1 MGVPNLSDGNPLSY
15 EWLNQV
21 ADAINK
27 LEVQNSDDSNVKFV
41 GLIKGQDVQVLTGSK
56 KVNITADGVQFPVP
70 NIKFDTPFESA
81 PFVLASIYT
90 TQGEDLSFPAAV
102 GISDITSTEFDA
114 IVQVFASGK
123 KVLGKKGKFFFIR
136 YVAIGKKQVTG

>member
-41 GLIKGQDVQVLTGSK
+41 GLISGQDVQVLTGSK
-56 KVNITADGVQFPVP
+56 KVNITADGVQFQVP
-70 NIKFDTPFESA
+70 NIKFDTPFVVA
-81 PFVLASIYT
+81 IVQT
-90 TQGEDLSFPAAV
+90 TTSNDDAFPAAV
-102 GISDITSTEFDA
+102 GISNITATEFDA
-114 IVQVFASGK
+114 VVQTFTTGK
-123 KVLGKKGKFFFIR
+123 KVLGKKGKSFNIR
-136 YVAIGKKQVTG
+136 YIAVGKKQVIS

>member
-56 KVNITADGVQFPVP
+56 KVNINADGVQFPVP

-81 PFVLASIYT
+81 PFVIATVYT
-90 TQGEDLSFPAAV
+90 TAKNDASYPAAV
-102 GISDITSTEFDA
+102 GISNITATEFDA
-114 IVQVFASGK
+114 VVQTFKAGK
-123 KVLGKKGKFFFIR
+123 LVLGQKGKSFFIR
-136 YVAIGKKQVTG
+136 YVAIGKKQVTA